1 MQNTPDNLLPDSWH
15 KYFAIQAN
23 NTAWTLSESLADISL
38 NTEILDTAHASA
50 WHWRVVGKEINHMRS
65 VMLLAL
71 VHARMNMGPS
81 AWAYAERMRMYFTEK
96 ADTPDWELAFT
107 HTVHALAALAFG
119 KTPEFKASRQA
130 AFQSLQKIQD
140 KADREVVMKTFQLIP
155 QD

>member
-81 AWAYAERMRMYFTEK
+81 AWAYAERMKRYFTDK

-107 HTVHALAALAFG
+107 HTVHALAARAVGNTTAFE
-119 KTPEFKASRQA
+119 TSRQA
-130 AFQSLQKIQD
+130 AVTCIDAIGSPE
-140 KADREVVMKTFQLIP
+140 DRGVVMKTFQLLAKN
-155 QD
+155 

>member
-1 MQNTPDNLLPDSWH
+1 MQNTPDNLLPESWH
-15 KYFAIQAN
+15 KYFAVQAN
-23 NTAWTLSESLADISL
+23 NTAWSLSESLTDISL

-96 ADTPDWELAFT
+96 NDTPDWEMAFT
-107 HTVHALAALAFG
+107 HTVHALAARAFG
-119 KTPEFKASRQA
+119 KTAEFNASRQSA
-130 AFQSLQKIQD
+130 LQSLQKIQD
-140 KADREVVMKTFQLIP
+140 PADREVVMKTFQLIP

>member
-96 ADTPDWELAFT
+96 NDTPDWELAFT
-107 HTVHALAALAFG
+107 HTVHALAARAFG
-119 KTPEFKASRQA
+119 QSAEFKASRQA
-130 AFQSLQKIQD
+130 ALQSLQKIQD
-140 KADREVVMKTFQLIP
+140 PADRDVVMKTFQLIS
-155 QD
+155 QE

>member
-1 MQNTPDNLLPDSWH
+1 MT
-15 KYFAIQAN
+15 
-23 NTAWTLSESLADISL
+23 DISL

-50 WHWRVVGKEINHMRS
+50 WHWRVVGKELNHMRS

-96 ADTPDWELAFT
+96 PETPDWELAFT
-107 HTVHALAALAFG
+107 HTVHALAAHAYG
-119 KTPEFKASRQA
+119 KTAEYKASRQA
-130 AFQSLQKIQD
+130 AFQSLETIQD
-140 KADREVVMKTFQLIP
+140 AADREVVMKTFQLLP